1 PKLLFLSLFPGIAS
15 ALNVMIISKFITE
28 DFDANYLLF
37 FFTVITFIYI
47 VTSRISK
54 RVTVNFGVLTA
65 HKYNIR
71 IISKIFKIPYRKQEQ
86 IKDGKI
92 YIILNDDINSIFSF
106 SQGIINT
113 YTNVITLI
121 LVEVYLFTI
130 SWVSASLLLGITIL
144 VMGLFV
150 LMSPQIE
157 RKTNIAR

>member
-1 PKLLFLSLFPGIAS
+1 
-15 ALNVMIISKFITE
+15 
-28 DFDANYLLF
+28 
-37 FFTVITFIYI
+37 
-47 VTSRISK
+47 
-54 RVTVNFGVLTA
+54 NFGVLTA

-92 YIILNDDINSIFSF
+92 YTILNDDINSIFSF

-144 VMGLFV
+144 VMGIFV

-157 RKTNIAR
+157 SKTNIARLKREKYSNFISGLINGFKELVLHKTKRD